1 MNKQD
6 ELNRLYK
13 DRDDLERIIEWYGDK
28 TASNMLQNI
37 EQKIKYWEGRK

>member
-13 DRDDLERIIEWYGDK
+13 DRDDLKRIIEWYGDK